1 MIALDGIIHSPR
13 MFTFDAVIAVVLLFL
28 VLPTL
33 FKILS
38 LSLSLKLGFNNSASV
53 VSLRYRCV
61 TGNFNAKVRRYAS
74 TARLKWTEL
83 R

>member
-1 MIALDGIIHSPR
+1 

-38 LSLSLKLGFNNSASV
+38 LSLSLPLSLVSNKLGFNNSASV